1 MEQLDKANDQTTK
14 ESDKSETTVRLIE
27 LILNMSEADQQ
38 NMLKKMQNKHTV
50 EKKAHPEEMRIHPR
64 KTSFIAADC
73 ATNNVCF
80 MNFIQDISNG
90 GVFIE
95 TNAPFYI
102 GQELK
107 MNFSLP
113 KVETPI
119 SIGGEVVRVDSRGIG
134 VKFISE
140 DVHKFDIN

>member
-1 MEQLDKANDQTTK
+1 MEQLNKTKDRTTK
-14 ESDKSETTVRLIE
+14 ESGKSETTVRLIE

-50 EKKAHPEEMRIHPR
+50 EKRAHPEEMRIHSR

-73 ATNNVCF
+73 ATNNICF

-113 KVETPI
+113 EVETPI
-119 SIGGEVVRVDSRGIG
+119 SIGGEVIRVDSHGIG
-134 VKFISE
+134 VKFISG
-140 DVHKFDIN
+140 DVHQLDIN